1 LLFLIFLSTIFS
13 IFHCFS
19 FFIHMND
26 DVSSFLSF
34 TSFKRET
41 WNTSWMFSRLMKN
54 WVYTISCLLT
64 HLSYTSRNICN
75 SVFWTISLKWC
86 FLHSKKLYH
95 LSWIRF
101 KLSFYY
107 NFSSLFLKSAFNE
120 LRTFVSSLTRVRRDL
135 AQQKRRF
142 WDLFE

>member
-1 LLFLIFLSTIFS
+1 MFLTFLSTISS

-19 FFIHMND
+19 SLFIWMTMSRRSYH
-26 DVSSFLSF
+26 LR
-34 TSFKRET
+34 TLKKRREIRHECF
-41 WNTSWMFSRLMKN
+41 SWLMKN

-64 HLSYTSRNICN
+64 HLLYTNRNICN
-75 SVFWTISLKWC
+75 SIFWTIWLKWC
-86 FLHSKKLYH
+86 FLRSKRFYH

-101 KLSFYY
+101 EFSSCC
-107 NFSSLFLKSAFNE
+107 NFSSFFLKSVFIE
-120 LRTFVSSLTRVRRDL
+120 LRKLVSSSTRVRRDL